1 MQNCNVKTTISHE
14 GSDVPVNKLFGIG
27 FHNSN
32 DDLGNTAQN
41 WNRTP
46 RKDQLQIIDNQ
57 ELNLTDG
64 NDVVE

>member
-1 MQNCNVKTTISHE
+1 MQNFNVKTTISHE

-41 WNRTP
+41 WNRSP
-46 RKDQLQIIDNQ
+46 RKD
-57 ELNLTDG
+57 
-64 NDVVE
+64 